1 VKALSTETLAWSC
14 CKFFVV
20 VIGFTSLCVVVENE
34 FQLGAGSFCVC
45 VFGHQEECV
54 VSLGQPKMLM
64 TFEHALKFHEW
75 VNLQIKGAG
84 TFFYLTNSG
93 WCLFW
98 RQQKL
103 QATVES
109 GSLHGPRPKFTH
121 DGSKQF
127 SKFEM

>member
-1 VKALSTETLAWSC
+1 M
-14 CKFFVV
+14 V

-54 VSLGQPKMLM
+54 VSMGQPKMLM

-84 TFFYLTNSG
+84 TFFILQTQGGVFFGANRNY
-93 WCLFW
+93 
-98 RQQKL
+98 KL
-103 QATVES
+103 
-109 GSLHGPRPKFTH
+109 L
-121 DGSKQF
+121 
-127 SKFEM
+127 